1 MRRRKHFSGD
11 DDASVE
17 MSPLIDCVF
26 LLLIFFL
33 VTTMIKRKEQLIPI
47 TLPDPSSAVSVEP
60 NDKTLIIGLDVNGFY
75 YKASGRVNNE
85 GAIQYQR
92 VNDLAVHLQGLVAK
106 HGQEVLERPL
116 RIDADRNTPFQT
128 AVDAVDI
135 CKLQGFTNVGLKTRD
150 RKK

>member
-1 MRRRKHFSGD
+1 MRKRKHFTGD

-47 TLPDPSSAVSVEP
+47 TLPDSSSAVSVTP
-60 NDKTLIIGLDVNGFY
+60 SDRTLIIGLDVNGFY
-75 YKASGRVNNE
+75 YKATGAVNNE

-92 VNDLAVHLQGLVAK
+92 VEDLAAHLNSLITE
-106 HGQEVLERPL
+106 HGQDVLERPL

>member
-47 TLPDPSSAVSVEP
+47 TLPDSSSAVSITP
-60 NDKTLIIGLDVNGFY
+60 TDRTLIIGLDVNGFY
-75 YKASGRVNNE
+75 YKTTGAVNNE
-85 GAIQYQR
+85 GAIQYRR
-92 VNDLAVHLQGLVAK
+92 VDDLAVHLHGLIAE
-106 HGQEVLERPL
+106 HGQGVLERPL